1 MKQHTVRRWVP
12 AFFLAFL
19 LLAAA
24 GMLSACGSDDDT
36 PTPTVRLPDFTGIVK
51 AVGPAVVNISTVP
64 AAIHDQADGD
74 RPAQPNP
81 FEDWLRRFFEEGPS
95 QPGPAP
101 RPDRG
106 PGAAPHPSL
115 GSGFI
120 ISDDGYILT
129 NRHVVQSAGQIVV
142 KLNDRRQLLA
152 NIVRTDSYSDLAL
165 LKVDAQDLPT
175 VEIGS
180 SKALQV
186 GSWVLAIGSPF
197 GFETSVTAGIVSAKR
212 RNLASDQYVPFIQT
226 DVAIN
231 PGNSGGP
238 LFNLSGEVVG
248 INSQIYSRTG
258 GYQGVSFAIPIDI
271 AMDVARQLRENGEV
285 ERGWLG
291 VQIQDVDRELAE
303 SFGLKRPEGALVA
316 RVLADSPAA
325 AAGLEPGAIILA
337 FNEQPVTPA
346 AVLPPLVGTVPAGD
360 TATVMVMRGGERL
373 QIPVEIEAL
382 PQDLMQRG
390 RSPVPEEPAEDTR
403 INGLTLE
410 ELSDQARDELGLS
423 DDAGVEVV
431 AVDEGAG
438 ARAGLQPGDII
449 LAVGREQVGS
459 VAALREYLG
468 EAEGPVAL
476 LVLRE
481 GNRLYLALRSGND

>member
-1 MKQHTVRRWVP
+1 MMQRNARSRVSV
-12 AFFLAFL
+12 FL
-19 LLAAA
+19 LLMTAVL
-24 GMLSACGSDDDT
+24 LSACGSDDT
-36 PTPTVRLPDFTGIVK
+36 PAPTARLPDFTGIVN

-64 AAIHDQADGD
+64 AASDGQADD
-74 RPAQPNP
+74 EPPTQSNP
-81 FEDWLRRFFEEGPS
+81 FEDWLRRFFEEGTT
-95 QPGPAP
+95 QPGPGP
-101 RPDRG
+101 SPGPGRG
-106 PGAAPHPSL
+106 PGVVPHPSL

-120 ISDDGYILT
+120 ISEDGYILT
-129 NRHVVQSAGQIVV
+129 NRHVVQNAGQIVV

-152 NIVRTDSYSDLAL
+152 EVVGTDSYSDLAL
-165 LKVDAQDLPT
+165 LRVDAQDLPT

-180 SKALQV
+180 SKNVQV

-248 INSQIYSRTG
+248 VNSQIYSRTG

-271 AMDVARQLRENGEV
+271 AMDVARQLRESGQV

-325 AAGLEPGAIILA
+325 AAGLEVGDIILA
-337 FNEQPVTPA
+337 FNDQPVTSA
-346 AVLPPLVGTVPAGD
+346 AVLPPLVGTVPAGE
-360 TATVMVMRGGERL
+360 TATVTVMREGERRQL
-373 QIPVEIEAL
+373 SVEIEAL

-390 RSPVPEEPAEDTR
+390 RSPDQEEPAEDR
-403 INGLTLE
+403 KIDGLTLE
-410 ELSDQARDELGLS
+410 DLSEQARDELDLP
-423 DDAGVEVV
+423 DAGVQVV
-431 AVDEGAG
+431 AVDGGAG

-449 LAVGREQVGS
+449 LAVGREQVDS
-459 VAALREYLG
+459 VATLREYLG